1 MGAALKR
8 NLRPNAFLKQLNTK
22 GGLLPDHPIMNYKF
36 YRCPFLLHSRKVEAA
51 KVHHLSPC
59 RHKIFHKL
67 CFAVGTSIHF
77 G

>member
-1 MGAALKR
+1 MGAAFEP
-8 NLRPNAFLKQLNTK
+8 NLRPNAFIKQSNKK

-36 YRCPFLLHSRKVEAA
+36 YRCPLLLHLRKVEAA

-67 CFAVGTSIHF
+67 CFAVGTSIHL